1 MPRRSIL
8 SAAEREGLLG
18 LPEAKDELIRLY
30 TLDDADLSIIRQH
43 RGPAN
48 QLGFAVQLCYLRFPG
63 RVLGVDERP
72 AGPLLEMVA
81 AQIEV
86 SMQRWDD

>member
-1 MPRRSIL
+1 MTEIL
-8 SAAEREGLLG
+8 YDA
-18 LPEAKDELIRLY
+18 
-30 TLDDADLSIIRQH
+30 DADLSIIRQH